1 MIRYST
7 YGSTN
12 HRTPTPQIMRGE
24 LEKLPPR
31 HVVSRETT
39 GNGERRVIKK
49 EPRITADLEK
59 LQGRL
64 ATEIYLDPLEAEYRE
79 LQELRERVGKAEA
92 ATALRKRH
100 QA

>member
-1 MIRYST
+1 
-7 YGSTN
+7 
-12 HRTPTPQIMRGE
+12 MRGE
-24 LEKLPPR
+24 LEKLPSR
-31 HVVSRETT
+31 YVVSRETT
-39 GNGERRVIKK
+39 RNGERRVIKK

-59 LQGRL
+59 LQGHL

-92 ATALRKRH
+92 AAALRKRH

>member
-12 HRTPTPQIMRGE
+12 HRTPSPQIMRGE
-24 LEKLPPR
+24 LEKLPSR
-31 HVVSRETT
+31 YVVSCGTARNDEQRIT
-39 GNGERRVIKK
+39 I
-49 EPRITADLEK
+49 EPRTVADLEK
-59 LQGRL
+59 LRGHL

-92 ATALRKRH
+92 AAALRKRH